1 MAMSTAAVPETAP
14 SDRDVIDEVR
24 GGDRA
29 QFAILVRRYNQRL
42 FRAARAIL
50 GDDAE
55 AEDAVQQAYLDAY
68 RNLDRFRGESSFS
81 TWLTRI
87 AVNAAIA
94 RLHGRR
100 RLAEVTDDV
109 RVVPDPVEPPETAD
123 DVVAARELA
132 RLVERHVDALPDGL
146 RVVLVLRDIEEMDT
160 AATAAALGLSAE
172 VVRVRLHRARAALQA
187 AISAD
192 IGRELDG
199 MFRYLGDRCDR
210 MTARVM
216 RAIGALPL

>member
-1 MAMSTAAVPETAP
+1 MTSAIARQPAP
-14 SDRDVIDEVR
+14 SDLEIIDEVR

-29 QFAILVRRYNQRL
+29 RFALLVRRYNQRL

-87 AVNAAIA
+87 AVNAAIT

-100 RLAEVTDDV
+100 RLAEVPDDV
-109 RVVPDPVEPPETAD
+109 RAVPDPIETAD

-132 RLVERHVDALPDGL
+132 HLVERHVDALPDAL
-146 RVVLVLRDIEEMDT
+146 RVVLVLRDLEEMDT
-160 AATAAALGLSAE
+160 ASTAAVLGLSAE
-172 VVRVRLHRARAALQA
+172 AVRVRLHRARAALQA
-187 AISAD
+187 AITAD
-192 IGRELDG
+192 IGREIDG

-216 RAIGALPL
+216 ASIADL